1 MSGRPRDAD
10 GQRGV
15 IINTASIAA
24 FEGQEGQAAYAA
36 SKGAIVALTLPCA
49 RDLAGLGVRVNAIA
63 PGLFRTPL
71 LAALPAKVQAE
82 LGASVPNPSRL
93 GGELLSQH
101 AITRHITYYRSVM
114 QLLTSLH
121 ATLRSLACHAHHY
134 RVRLNSAF
142 K

>member
-49 RDLAGLGVRVNAIA
+49 RDLAGVGVRVNAIA

-93 GGELLSQH
+93 GGASL
-101 AITRHITYYRSVM
+101 TYYLYVYYYLYIS
-114 QLLTSLH
+114 
-121 ATLRSLACHAHHY
+121 
-134 RVRLNSAF
+134 
-142 K
+142 